1 MSKILSEDGR
11 QVLKENI
18 TTQEIIKY
26 TISNI

>member
-1 MSKILSEDGR
+1 MSKILYEDGR
-11 QVLKENI
+11 EILKENI

>member
-1 MSKILSEDGR
+1 MLEILYEDGR

-18 TTQEIIKY
+18 ATQEIIKY